1 MYIVKSFVYEIV
13 LFLKTKNVTILNIL
27 FKSKSMTSEVV
38 ILKIIIKKS
47 DVRFLL

>member
-1 MYIVKSFVYEIV
+1 MK
-13 LFLKTKNVTILNIL
+13 LFFYLKTKNVTIRNIL
-27 FKSKSMTSEVV
+27 FKSKSMTPEVV